1 MADRRRRPPSNTH
14 LRRRVMAIAIAAGFV
29 GIITSLA
36 VGENGGPLGRPQAKI
51 TGASPAKLPWR
62 QPVGAAGPLD
72 PDGHPTLA
80 AQRAAVAHYVK
91 LGKPIFCTPGRGRYA
106 SLTFDDGP
114 TERTGKILDLL
125 RGGGVHTT
133 YFLIGRSAADN
144 LDAVQRQDR
153 EGGGVADHTW
163 THADLTK
170 LSPVDRNNELA
181 RTQKLLEQAVG
192 QPITLFRPPYG
203 ATDAAVSRAAIK
215 LGLLE
220 ILWSVDS
227 RDSLG
232 ADQTG
237 IVANV
242 EAGMA
247 PGAIIL
253 MHETYDRSLAA
264 LPTVLSDAKKK
275 QIRLVSIPELL
286 TLDPPSDAMI
296 RDGGIACSDPAKY
309 RADAASTMRLGGQP
323 VT

>member
-1 MADRRRRPPSNTH
+1 MADRPRRPPSTTH
-14 LRRRVMAIAIAAGFV
+14 LRRRVIAVAVAGAFV
-29 GIITSLA
+29 GIITSLII
-36 VGENGGPLGRPQAKI
+36 GENGGSLVKPRAKI
-51 TGASPAKLPWR
+51 AGASPAKLPWR

-80 AQRAAVAHYVK
+80 AERAAVAHYVK

-125 RGGGVHTT
+125 RGSGVHTT

-144 LDAVQRQDR
+144 LDAVKRQDR
-153 EGGGVADHTW
+153 EGGGVANHTW

-170 LSPVDRNNELA
+170 LSSADRRSELA
-181 RTQKLLEQAVG
+181 RTQTVLEQAIG

-203 ATDAAVSRAAIK
+203 ATDTAVSRAVTK

-232 ADQTG
+232 ADQGG

-242 EAGMA
+242 AAGMT
-247 PGAIIL
+247 PGAIML

-264 LPTVLSDAKKK
+264 LPSVLADAKSK
-275 QIRLVSIPELL
+275 QIKLVSIPELL

-296 RDGGIACSDPAKY
+296 RDGGNACSDTAKY
-309 RADAASTMRLGGQP
+309 RTDAASAMRLGGQP

>member
-1 MADRRRRPPSNTH
+1 MAERRRRPPSTTH
-14 LRRRVMAIAIAAGFV
+14 LRRRVIAIAIAAGCV
-29 GIITSLA
+29 GIIVSLA

-51 TGASPAKLPWR
+51 AGASPAKLPWR

-72 PDGHPTLA
+72 SDGHPTLA

-125 RGGGVHTT
+125 RGAGVHTT
-133 YFLIGRSAADN
+133 YFLIGRSAAGN
-144 LDAVQRQDR
+144 LDAVKRQDR

-170 LSPVDRNNELA
+170 LSAADRNSELA
-181 RTQKLLEQAVG
+181 RSQKLLEQAVG

-203 ATDAAVSRAAIK
+203 ATDNAVSRAATR

-242 EAGMA
+242 AAGMA
-247 PGAIIL
+247 PGAIML

-296 RDGGIACSDPAKY
+296 RDGGTACSDPAKY
-309 RADAASTMRLGGQP
+309 RNDAASTMRLGGQP